1 MKVLASLV
9 IVAVV
14 LVNNVSLSDP
24 QTFEEFFDA
33 VFSVLMQE
41 VGSFIDPIKFDDQAI
56 ILDSDALKFLP
67 HFVKPQIDLKDI
79 NLKGLKTLHRSGSAM
94 LSVNPQ
100 NNKLTIIELAITP
113 LVIDTNMVFHFLGM
127 SIARPYVVTVGNFEF
142 AILVEFEANKTEE
155 MIAVPSFE
163 VKDMK
168 DFTVKVNG
176 TKVTDKLTNR
186 ILSHAVPLLK
196 KTVIQQVE
204 KTVQNLLK
212 SILNV

>member
-9 IVAVV
+9 IVAVI

-33 VFSVLMQE
+33 VFSALIQE
-41 VGSFIDPIKFDDQAI
+41 VGYLIDPIRFEDQAI
-56 ILDSDALKFLP
+56 NLDSDDLKFLP

-79 NLKGLKTLHRSGSAM
+79 HLKGLKSLHRSGSAM
-94 LSVNPQ
+94 LSLNPQ
-100 NNKLTIIELAITP
+100 NNKLNIIELAITP
-113 LVIDTNMVFHFLGM
+113 LEINTKMVFHFLGM
-127 SIARPYVVTVGNFEF
+127 SIARPYVVTVGNFDF
-142 AILVEFEANKTEE
+142 AILVEFEASKTDKTTV
-155 MIAVPSFE
+155 VPSFE
-163 VKDMK
+163 VKEMK
-168 DFTVKVNG
+168 DFTVKING

-204 KTVQNLLK
+204 KTVQNILK
-212 SILNV
+212 NILNV